1 LLWKRKYGVRDSD
14 VISQDG
20 VSLTQSN
27 NSKQDLV
34 ENNYG
39 LVHACA
45 NKFRGRGVEYDDLF
59 QAGCIGLIK
68 AAGNFDS
75 SRGFAFSTYAVP
87 VILGEIKRIFRDGGA
102 VKIGRSLKE
111 KARHAMH
118 IKEELSTELGREPTI
133 SELAEKLGVDVS
145 QAAEL
150 ITVSMP
156 VISLTATDEKGTVQ
170 LDIPTPAPEEEISEK
185 LALKTVVASLEEKDR
200 QLIELRYYKGLTQ
213 VKTAEKLGMSQVQ
226 VSRREK
232 AILMHMRKAMT

>member
-1 LLWKRKYGVRDSD
+1 MTENK
-14 VISQDG
+14 I
-20 VSLTQSN
+20 
-27 NSKQDLV
+27 SKQDMI

-68 AAGNFDS
+68 AAEKFDPQ
-75 SRGFAFSTYAVP
+75 RGFAFSTYAVP
-87 VILGEIKRIFRDGGA
+87 VILGEIKRIFRDGGS

-111 KARHAMH
+111 KARHAMR
-118 IKEELSTELGREPTI
+118 IKEEMSVTLGREPTI
-133 SELAEKLGVDVS
+133 SELAEELGVDVP

-150 ITVSMP
+150 ITISMP

-170 LDIPTPAPEEEISEK
+170 LDIPTDAPEEAISEK
-185 LALKTVVASLEEKDR
+185 LALKAVVNSLEERDR
-200 QLIELRYYKGLTQ
+200 KLIELRYFKGLTQ
-213 VKTAEKLGMSQVQ
+213 VKTAKELGMSQVQ

-232 AILMHMRKAMT
+232 AILIYMRKAMS